1 MLTVFPIQSKDTQKE
16 LCEIC
21 NVKFN
26 IASFAYRADDG
37 DFIGICQFRFENNVG
52 YIENLCYAPNVED
65 SEAMIIMLRAT
76 MSFMHRCGIGIS
88 IMEENATTDELLKLS
103 GYRKNENEQ
112 YYIDL
117 NKFYGSSCSE
127 R

>member
-1 MLTVFPIQSKDTQKE
+1 MLTVFPIQSKETQKE

-21 NVKFN
+21 NVKYN
-26 IASFAYRADDG
+26 IASFAYRADDEV
-37 DFIGICQFRFENNVG
+37 FIGICQFRFEKGVG
-52 YIENLCYAPNVED
+52 YIENLCYAPNIND

-76 MSFMHRCGIGIS
+76 MSFMHRCGIGSS
-88 IMEENATTDELLKLS
+88 IIEDGATTDELLKLS
-103 GYRKNENEQ
+103 GYRKNDEGQ
-112 YYIDL
+112 YFLDL